1 VRSAALRPELL
12 WLSLIN
18 LGKDRKRSKGG
29 RADVLRVDSLKL
41 PPLPPLSFEV
51 ADGECLAVEGASG
64 AGKTRLLRAL
74 ADLDPVE
81 GLVFLDGAERAEI
94 PAPMWRQKVR
104 YVAAEPGWW
113 SETPRGSFDADV
125 LATERLERQLG
136 NVGMTVEHLDR
147 DLAQLST
154 GERSRLAFVRALQG
168 APRVLLLD
176 EPTAALDGTNAA
188 LVEEQ
193 IRFQLHAGRTVL
205 IATHDLGLS
214 QRLSHTRLVLPKP
227 RLAEAQVASAS

>member
-1 VRSAALRPELL
+1 M
-12 WLSLIN
+12 
-18 LGKDRKRSKGG
+18 
-29 RADVLRVDSLKL
+29 LRVETLKL
-41 PPLPPLSFEV
+41 APLPPLSFEV

-64 AGKTRLLRAL
+64 TGKTRLLRAI

-81 GLVFLDGAERAEI
+81 GLIFLDGAERGEI
-94 PAPMWRQKVR
+94 PAPAWRERVR

-113 SETPRGSFDADV
+113 SDTPRGSFDPAG
-125 LATERLERQLG
+125 LGTAKLERQLA
-136 NVGMTVEHLDR
+136 NVGLTLEHLDR
-147 DLAQLST
+147 EIALLST

-168 APRVLLLD
+168 APKALLLD
-176 EPTAALDGTNAA
+176 EPTASLDGASAA

-227 RLAEAQVASAS
+227 RPVTLDAA